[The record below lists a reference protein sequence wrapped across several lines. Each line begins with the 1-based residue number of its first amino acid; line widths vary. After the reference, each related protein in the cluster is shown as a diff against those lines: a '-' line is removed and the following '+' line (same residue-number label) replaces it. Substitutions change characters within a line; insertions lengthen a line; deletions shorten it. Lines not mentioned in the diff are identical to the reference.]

1 MKLNTYLNFAGNCAE
16 ALAFYQEKLGGK
28 ILVSMSYDQMPEP
41 RDIKPGTEKHVMH
54 ARIQIADA
62 VLMASD
68 GPIDPA
74 NPMGSC
80 SLTLSVESSAEAERL
95 FALLAEGGQI
105 KMAMAETFFAHRF
118 GMLRDRFG
126 INWMVIHQNSPE

>member
-1 MKLNTYLNFAGNCAE
+1 
-16 ALAFYQEKLGGK
+16 
-28 ILVSMSYDQMPEP
+28 
-41 RDIKPGTEKHVMH
+41 
-54 ARIQIADA
+54 
-62 VLMASD
+62 
-68 GPIDPA
+68 
-74 NPMGSC
+74 MGSC